1 MEAAPAA
8 PAPHTFFHFGEKTR
22 LLAAPETRPENGPL
36 GKGHPRLICV
46 ARSLLGRKTRGGG
59 GAGTGAVGR
68 GEPGMFLP
76 GCEPEDASRGNRPRP
91 AVASPGAGGS
101 GRLRAGRRREGSGLT
116 EPGEQGALRR
126 ACAVRP
132 SHTTAA
138 AATTP
143 GRGGLRDACLGSGS
157 AAGGKTRSG
166 WGGADLTVWR
176 KGPAPASSTGLEKL
190 PSSPSRAPE
199 AKARPRAKPC
209 LRLPG
214 PEDV

>member
-8 PAPHTFFHFGEKTR
+8 PAPHTFHFGEKTR

-59 GAGTGAVGR
+59 GAGTGATGR

-76 GCEPEDASRGNRPRP
+76 GCEPEDAGRGNRPRP
-91 AVASPGAGGS
+91 AVAGPGAGGS

-116 EPGEQGALRR
+116 EPGEQGARDPSGAR
-126 ACAVRP
+126 ARCGLLA
-132 SHTTAA
+132 HTTTA

-143 GRGGLRDACLGSGS
+143 GREGLRDACLGSGS

-166 WGGADLTVWR
+166 WGCGSYGVA
-176 KGPAPASSTGLEKL
+176 
-190 PSSPSRAPE
+190 
-199 AKARPRAKPC
+199 
-209 LRLPG
+209 
-214 PEDV
+214 